1 MAVLTISRD
10 LGSGGREVG
19 LLLSS
24 SLGYRFVD
32 RERILARL
40 KAAGHKWEKWTEGLD
55 EHTPRV
61 WEKYDWSYSGFV
73 AMVQSEIL
81 NEAASNRVI
90 IMGRGGNYLLKGVAF
105 ALRVRIMAL
114 FEDRVARVSE
124 REGID
129 EDSAR
134 WLIERTDRERAGF
147 LLTVYGRDGKDP
159 ADYDCVLDS
168 TATPVDR
175 IAARITGLLSEKD
188 SLIDEKTVSALK
200 MRALAADIK
209 ARLYTTLPFFMST
222 LEVEFDGEAI
232 CVLGVVRLPR
242 ERTLVMNEAVKMAG
256 EAPLRFELRYRQQ

>member
-10 LGSGGREVG
+10 LGSGGREVAMM
-19 LLLSS
+19 LSG

-32 RERILARL
+32 REAILARL

-61 WEKYDWSYSGFV
+61 WEKYDWSYRGFV
-73 AMVQSEIL
+73 ALLRSEIL
-81 NEAASNRVI
+81 SEAAANSVI
-90 IMGRGGNYLLKGVAF
+90 IMGRGGNYLLKGVPF
-105 ALRVRIMAL
+105 ALRVRITAL
-114 FEDRVARVSE
+114 IEQRVERVSS

-147 LLTVYGRDGKDP
+147 LMSVYGRDGKDM
-159 ADYDCVLDS
+159 ADYDFVFDS
-168 TATPVDR
+168 TAIPVNR
-175 IAARITGLLSEKD
+175 IAARITELLSEKD
-188 SLIDEKTVSALK
+188 RLTDEESVSALK
-200 MRALAADIK
+200 MRALAEDIK

-232 CVLGVVRLPR
+232 CVRGVVRLPK
-242 ERTLVMNEAVKMAG
+242 ERALVMNETGKMAG
-256 EAPLRFELRYRQQ
+256 KAPLRFELRYRQ

>member
-10 LGSGGREVG
+10 LGSGGREVA
-19 LLLSS
+19 LMLSS

-90 IMGRGGNYLLKGVAF
+90 IMGRGGNYLLKGVPF
-105 ALRVRIMAL
+105 ALRVRIVAPV
-114 FEDRVARVSE
+114 EERVARVSE

-159 ADYDCVLDS
+159 ADYDCVFDS
-168 TATPVDR
+168 SGTPVDR
-175 IAARITGLLSEKD
+175 IAAGIKELLAEKD
-188 SLIDEKTVSALK
+188 RLMDEKPMSALK

-222 LEVEFDGEAI
+222 LEVEFDGEAV
-232 CVLGVVRLPR
+232 CVRGVVRLPR
-242 ERTLVMNEAVKMAG
+242 ERALVMNEAGKMAG
-256 EAPLRFELRYRQQ
+256 EAPLRFELRYRQ

>member
-10 LGSGGREVG
+10 LGSGGREVA
-19 LLLSS
+19 LMLSS

-61 WEKYDWSYSGFV
+61 WEKYDWSYRGFV

-90 IMGRGGNYLLKGVAF
+90 IMGRGGNYLLKGVPF
-105 ALRVRIMAL
+105 ALSVRIIAPV
-114 FEDRVARVSE
+114 EQRVAWVSN
-124 REGID
+124 REEID

-159 ADYDCVLDS
+159 ADYDFVFDS
-168 TATPVDR
+168 TATPIDG
-175 IAARITGLLSEKD
+175 IAASITELLSEKD
-188 SLIDEKTVSALK
+188 SFIDEKSASALK
-200 MRALAADIK
+200 MRALAADVR
-209 ARLYTTLPFFMST
+209 ARLYTTLPFFMPT

-232 CVLGVVRLPR
+232 CVRGIVRLPK
-242 ERTLVMNEAVKMAG
+242 ERTLVMNETEKMAG
-256 EAPLRFELRYRQQ
+256 EAPLRFELRYRQ